1 MCGETE
7 IPAHALMTTVN
18 QLKEPAAA
26 DEERNMAQSWG
37 EEDTPTGFQR
47 QFKVSNSIY
56 CSYYVSVLCPITCA
70 NVFQTFVIIKLL
82 LQSHNYVSAC
92 SDFE

>member
-26 DEERNMAQSWG
+26 DE
-37 EEDTPTGFQR
+37 DTPTDFQR
-47 QFKVSNSIY
+47 QFKVSDSIL
-56 CSYYVSVLCPITCA
+56 CSYYSVSVLCPITYA
-70 NVFQTFVIIKLL
+70 NVFQTLVIIKLL
-82 LQSHNYVSAC
+82 LELHNYVTLSAC